1 MRPADRLLRAAIL
14 AGSLAL
20 SACASNPRTPPGFL
34 PDAERARSDAY
45 GGWLVAEIGGGSEIE
60 GELIAVGRDTVFVL
74 VARDGD
80 PAASRLAA
88 VRRDQVRRARL
99 VKFDPRTSWLT
110 IWAIVGGATSPL
122 VNGAFSIFTAPAWA
136 TAGIFGARAAN
147 KASRLEIP
155 EKVSWEEASAHA
167 RFPQGLP
174 PSLARSEL
182 RPKPHA
188 D

>member
-1 MRPADRLLRAAIL
+1 
-14 AGSLAL
+14 LAL

-34 PDAERARSDAY
+34 PDAERARSEAY
-45 GGWLVAEIGGGSEIE
+45 GGWLVVEMGGGSTTQ

-74 VARDGD
+74 VDTG
-80 PAASRLAA
+80 PAARLAA
-88 VRRDQVRRARL
+88 LRRDQVRRARL
-99 VKFDPRTSWLT
+99 VKYNPRTSWLT
-110 IWAIVGGATSPL
+110 TWAIVGGATSPL

-155 EKVSWEEASAHA
+155 EKVSWEEAGAYA

-174 PSLARSEL
+174 PTLARSEL